1 MMKPTA
7 ALVSAAFAIVAAG
20 AAAAQAGQSP
30 APSPA
35 PIPSVAPFHFEFAFP
50 DIGPFPDF
58 NLSPDVQDRIDEAM
72 SRARE
77 RGADVAAKAQ
87 EKAQEAIEKAQEKL
101 EEKFPGPSFA
111 FQDGKPAGSGAGRGA
126 GRGAGAGSVPPMPPT
141 PPVAFGGA
149 DALYDQ
155 ARSLIDRERYDDAL
169 RRLNDLIDRF
179 QNRDKPLENRV
190 DAAFYWKAY
199 TLGKEQQ
206 FSDAL
211 TTLADMQK
219 RFADSRW
226 VKDAKALE
234 LELRQSSGQA
244 VSPDGQSNDELKLL
258 ALRGV
263 MRSDPDRA
271 VPMIEQLLA
280 GNSSVNV
287 KENALFL
294 LSQSQAPKAR
304 EIITNAAR
312 SSTNPDLQLRA
323 VRYLGVMRTPEAA
336 QTLSDIYKN
345 TNDSAVKRA
354 IMQSLIASGNT
365 DRVIDIARNEKDP
378 EMRRTAIRTLGSM
391 NAAKSGDA
399 LRSMYAS
406 ETSPESKK
414 DIVNA
419 LYAQRNAALL
429 VDLARAEKDPA
440 MKKEI
445 VSRLSTMRVKEA
457 TDYMLELLK

>member
-1 MMKPTA
+1 
-7 ALVSAAFAIVAAG
+7 
-20 AAAAQAGQSP
+20 
-30 APSPA
+30 
-35 PIPSVAPFHFEFAFP
+35 
-50 DIGPFPDF
+50 
-58 NLSPDVQDRIDEAM
+58 
-72 SRARE
+72 
-77 RGADVAAKAQ
+77 
-87 EKAQEAIEKAQEKL
+87 
-101 EEKFPGPSFA
+101 
-111 FQDGKPAGSGAGRGA
+111 
-126 GRGAGAGSVPPMPPT
+126 MPPT

-206 FSDAL
+206 FADAL

-287 KENALFL
+287 NENALFL